1 MSIENYITLECP
13 TCKRAN
19 YFEHKNSKIKGRL
32 QKSKHCR
39 ACKKHTMHKET
50 K

>member
-1 MSIENYITLECP
+1 MKNKKKNPDKLERKKFCP
-13 TCKRAN
+13 
-19 YFEHKNSKIKGRL
+19 
-32 QKSKHCR
+32 